1 MAFGVLLFKHS
12 QLYEFLKNKIMMVF
26 VQVYIKWRV
35 NELNITASN
44 ASFNAGTAMQ
54 NHYTLNYTLKRIR
67 SLADAESTRSNGFFC
82 QDMTPKGRRWFDTS
96 SSAFKKQSFSYNPL
110 MLQLISH
117 IGRIEKLLKRHTGQ
131 NKNQSKLTYCST
143 KEYRHVLSK

>member
-35 NELNITASN
+35 NELNITASK

-67 SLADAESTRSNGFFC
+67 SLADAESTRSNNKQRIFL
-82 QDMTPKGRRWFDTS
+82 PRHDT
-96 SSAFKKQSFSYNPL
+96 
-110 MLQLISH
+110 
-117 IGRIEKLLKRHTGQ
+117 KR
-131 NKNQSKLTYCST
+131 ST
-143 KEYRHVLSK
+143 LV